1 MKRWISL
8 KIIIVGLGK
17 VGQKLSG
24 LLSNEEGHE
33 VTVVDISSEIIRK
46 VVNEYDI
53 MGIEGSGSDIDV
65 LYEAGIEEA
74 DLLIAATGSDE
85 VNLLICL
92 IAKKAGN
99 CETIAR
105 VRKPEFSKELNLFK
119 DDLGLAMI
127 INTRKATAREIARV
141 LRFPSAIQIDTFS
154 KGRVEILKFRVSED
168 SSLANIKVCDIG
180 SKLNCDILICGVERG
195 EEVYIPG
202 GNFELKSG
210 DLVSFVSTPSNASD
224 FFKKI
229 GIKTNRVKDTL
240 IIGGGDISYYLAHLL
255 IQSGIKVKI
264 IEKSALRC
272 EELCMLLPKAT
283 IINGDG
289 TDTELLEEEGLSLY
303 ESVVAL
309 TNIDEENIMLS
320 LFAASKTN
328 GKTVT
333 KINRI
338 AYDNVIGSLGLDTII
353 NPSSIAAENIVRFVR
368 AKENS
373 LGGNMKTMHL
383 ILDGKAEALEFVV
396 KEGDPISGMTLLELP
411 LKENVLIAC
420 INRNGKIIT
429 PRGKDTVLPGD
440 SVIVVTTQHGVK
452 EIKEFLK

>member
-1 MKRWISL
+1 M

-17 VGQKLSG
+17 IGQKLSE
-24 LLSNEEGHE
+24 LLSTGEGHE
-33 VTVVDISSEIIRK
+33 VTVVDTSRETLRK

-53 MGIEGSGSDIDV
+53 MGVEGSGSDIDV
-65 LYEAGIEEA
+65 LYEAGIKEA
-74 DLLIAATGSDE
+74 DLLIAVTGSDE

-105 VRKPEFSKELNLFK
+105 VRKPEFSKGLNLFK
-119 DDLGLAMI
+119 DDLGLAMF
-127 INTRKATAREIARV
+127 INTRRATAREIARV

-154 KGRVEILKFRVSED
+154 KGRVEILKFRITE
-168 SSLANIKVCDIG
+168 SSPLSDIRVCDIAP
-180 SKLNCDILICGVERG
+180 KLNCDILICGVERG
-195 EEVYIPG
+195 EKAYIPG
-202 GNFELKSG
+202 GSFVLKSG
-210 DLVSFVSTPSNASD
+210 DRVSFVATPGNASD

-229 GIKTNRVKDTL
+229 GIKSNSVRDTL
-240 IIGGGDISYYLAHLL
+240 IIGGGDISYYLAALL

-264 IEKSALRC
+264 IEKSTARC
-272 EELCMLLPKAT
+272 EELCTLLPKAT

-320 LFAASKTN
+320 LFAATQSV

-338 AYDNVIGSLGLDTII
+338 AYDNVIGGLGLDTII
-353 NPSSIAAENIVRFVR
+353 NPSNIAAENIVRFVR

-373 LGGNMKTMHL
+373 LGGNMQTMHL

-396 KEGDPISGMTLLELP
+396 DKDNPIAGRTLMELP
-411 LKENVLIAC
+411 LKDNVLVAC
-420 INRNGKIIT
+420 INRGGKIIT
-429 PRGKDTVLPGD
+429 PRGKDAVMPGD

-452 EIKEFLK
+452 EIKEFLR